1 MPYGYTGKILRVDL
15 TDRKSEIETRGDDFY
30 RTYLGGRG
38 MVAYYLLTELPRG
51 IDAFDLRNILVFAA
65 GPLTGAAVSGQGRN
79 GAGAKSP
86 LTDGFG
92 SAEGGGYWGAELKR
106 AGFDGII
113 VTGRAEK
120 PVYLWIH
127 DGAVEIRDATHLW
140 GKTTG
145 ETEDA
150 LREELHDHAI
160 RTALIGPAGE
170 QLVRFAAIV
179 NDRSHFVGRNGL
191 GAVMGSKNLKGIVVR
206 AKPGQGAMEIAN
218 PAGVQAI
225 SKWMGSHLDLV
236 AGLHEHGTAR
246 ILRSLSK
253 AGGLPTYNF
262 RDGHFGANEKI
273 TGQTMSASILVKQE
287 TCFACAVRCKRVVQ
301 VKDDPTGAT
310 TQGRPYVDLLYGGP
324 EYETLAA
331 FGSLEG
337 IDDLIALAKA
347 NELCAAYG
355 YDTISLGA
363 VIAFAMEC
371 FERGILSPKETD
383 GIELRFGN
391 ARAMLALI
399 EKITRREGIGNVLAE
414 GVARAAKKI
423 GRGADASQFAMHVH
437 GQEIPMHEPRLKQG
451 MGIGYA
457 VSPTGADH
465 NHVMHDTYYLK
476 EGAAVNDLR
485 ALEPAARPLPANDLS
500 IDKVKMVSAYQNWM
514 HFWDSAVM
522 CMFLPYSVEQM
533 VALTNA
539 VTGWDADAQEYL
551 RIGERAATL
560 ARVYN
565 LREGWDPRDDTL
577 PARFFEPFKT
587 GPLAGVPLP
596 RGQFEAA
603 TREYYRL
610 MGWDE
615 NGVPT
620 RERLDELGIKWAVQD
635 GMQ

>member
-15 TDRKSEIETRGDDFY
+15 TKRTIEIETRDDKFY

-38 MVAYYLLTELPRG
+38 VVAYYLLNELPRG
-51 IDAFDLRNILVFAA
+51 IDAFDPRNLLIFAA

-86 LTDGFG
+86 LNDGFG
-92 SAEGGGYWGAELKR
+92 NAEGGGYWGAELKR
-106 AGFDGII
+106 AGFDGIV
-113 VTGRAEK
+113 VTGRADQ

-127 DGAVEIRDATHLW
+127 DGGAEIRDAAHLW

-150 LREELHDHAI
+150 LRAELHDHAI

-170 QLVRFAAIV
+170 RLVRFAAIV
-179 NDRSHFVGRNGL
+179 NDRAHFVGRTGL
-191 GAVMGSKNLKGIVVR
+191 GAVMGSKNLKGIAVR
-206 AKPGQGAMEIAN
+206 ATPGKSAMQIAR
-218 PAGVQAI
+218 PAGVLEI
-225 SKWMGSHLDLV
+225 SKWIGAHLDLV

-262 RDGHFGANEKI
+262 RDGHFDANEKI
-273 TGQTMSASILVKQE
+273 TGQAMSASILVKQE

-301 VKDDPTGAT
+301 VKDSAYGAVDP
-310 TQGRPYVDLLYGGP
+310 LYGGP

-355 YDTISLGA
+355 YDTISLGN

-371 FERGILSPKETD
+371 FEHGILSTKDTD
-383 GIELRFGN
+383 GIELKFGN
-391 ARAMLALI
+391 ARAMLGLI
-399 EKITRREGIGNVLAE
+399 DKITRRDGIGDVLAE
-414 GVARAAKKI
+414 GVARAAKQI
-423 GRGADASQFAMHVH
+423 GRGADAFAMQVH

-451 MGIGYA
+451 LGIGYA

-465 NHVMHDTYYLK
+465 NHAMHDTYYLK
-476 EGAAVNDLR
+476 EGATIQDLR
-485 ALEPAARPLPANDLS
+485 ALESAARPLPANDLS
-500 IDKVKMVSAYQNWM
+500 ADKVRMLTAFQNWM

-539 VTGWDADAQEYL
+539 VTGWEADAREYL

-565 LREGWDPRDDTL
+565 LREGWRAQDDTL

-587 GPLAGVPLP
+587 GPLAGVSLP
-596 RGQFEAA
+596 REQFAAA

-615 NGVPT
+615 NGAPT
-620 RERLDELGIKWAVQD
+620 RERLRELGVEAVVSRQ
-635 GMQ
+635 

>member
-1 MPYGYTGKILRVDL
+1 MPYGYAGSVLRVDL
-15 TDRKSEIETRGDDFY
+15 TSRKTQIETHDDRFY
-30 RTYLGGRG
+30 RTFLGGRG
-38 MVAYYLLTELPRG
+38 MVAYYLLNELPRG
-51 IDAFDLRNILVFAA
+51 IDALDQRNILVFAA

-86 LTDGFG
+86 LNGGFG
-92 SAEGGGYWGAELKR
+92 NAEGGGYWGAELKR
-106 AGFDGII
+106 AGFDGIV
-113 VTGRAEK
+113 VTGRADK
-120 PVYLWIH
+120 PVYVWIH
-127 DGAVEIRDATHLW
+127 DGGAEIRDASHLW

-145 ETEDA
+145 DTEDA
-150 LREELHDHAI
+150 LRAELKDHAI

-170 QLVRFAAIV
+170 KLVRFAAIV
-179 NDRSHFVGRNGL
+179 NDRSHFVGRTGL
-191 GAVMGSKNLKGIVVR
+191 GAVMGSKNLKGIAVR
-206 AKPGQGAMEIAN
+206 AAPAKSAMQVAD

-225 SKWMGSHLDLV
+225 AKWMGAHLDLV

-262 RDGHFGANEKI
+262 RDGHFDANEKI
-273 TGQTMSASILVKQE
+273 TGHTMSASILVKQD

-301 VKDDPTGAT
+301 VKESAHGAVDP
-310 TQGRPYVDLLYGGP
+310 LYGGP

-355 YDTISLGA
+355 YDTISLGN

-371 FERGILSPKETD
+371 FERGILSTKETD
-383 GIELRFGN
+383 GIELKFGS
-391 ARAMLALI
+391 ARAMLQTI
-399 EKITRREGIGNVLAE
+399 DKITRREGIGDLLAE
-414 GVARAAKKI
+414 GVARAAKQI
-423 GRGADASQFAMHVH
+423 GRGAEEFAMQVH

-451 MGIGYA
+451 LGVGYA

-465 NHVMHDTYYLK
+465 NHAMHDTYYLK
-476 EGAAVNDLR
+476 EGATVNDLR
-485 ALEPAARPLPANDLS
+485 ALDPAARPLPANDLS
-500 IDKVKMVSAYQNWM
+500 MDKVRMLTTFQNWM

-533 VALTNA
+533 VALANA
-539 VTGWDADAQEYL
+539 ATGWDADAHEYL

-560 ARVYN
+560 ARAYN
-565 LREGWDPRDDTL
+565 VREGWDPRGDTL

-587 GPLAGVPLP
+587 GPLAGVPLLP
-596 RGQFEAA
+596 DQFMAA
-603 TREYYRL
+603 TREHYRL
-610 MGWDE
+610 MGWDAS
-615 NGVPT
+615 GVPT
-620 RERLDELGIKWAVQD
+620 RERLRELGVESVASRQ
-635 GMQ
+635 

>member
-1 MPYGYTGKILRVDL
+1 MPFGYTGKIVRVDL
-15 TDRKSEIETRGDDFY
+15 GARKVEIETRADSFY
-30 RTYLGGRG
+30 RTFLGGRG
-38 MVAYYLLTELPRG
+38 MVA
-51 IDAFDLRNILVFAA
+51 FDLLRELRPGVEPFSPENVLVFAA

-86 LTDGFG
+86 LTGG
-92 SAEGGGYWGAELKR
+92 LGNAEGGGYWGAELKR
-106 AGFDGII
+106 AGFDGILI
-113 VTGRAEK
+113 TGRSDL

-127 DGAVEIRDATHLW
+127 GGQVEFQDATPLW
-140 GKTTG
+140 GKTVG

-150 LREELHDHAI
+150 IRNELGDRAI

-170 QLVRFAAIV
+170 KQVRYAAIV

-206 AKPGQGAMEIAN
+206 AAPGKGKMEIAQ
-218 PAGVQAI
+218 PERVQALA
-225 SKWMGSHLDLV
+225 KWMGAHLDLV

-287 TCFACAVRCKRVVQ
+287 TCYACAVRCKRVVQ
-301 VKDDPTGAT
+301 VNESPHGPVDP
-310 TQGRPYVDLLYGGP
+310 LYGGP

-337 IDDLIALAKA
+337 IDDLIAIAKA

-363 VIAFAMEC
+363 VISFAMEC
-371 FERGILSPKETD
+371 YERGLISSKDTD

-391 ARAMLALI
+391 AQAMLQI
-399 EKITRREGIGNVLAE
+399 IDKITRREGLGNVLAE
-414 GVARAAKKI
+414 GVARAAREI
-423 GRGADASQFAMHVH
+423 GRDAEPLAMHVH

-451 MGIGYA
+451 LGVGY
-457 VSPTGADH
+457 VLSPTGADH
-465 NHVMHDTYYLK
+465 NHNFHDTVYVK
-476 EGAAVNDLR
+476 EGEMTKQLR
-485 ALEPAARPLPANDLS
+485 ELDPLTHALPLNDLS
-500 IDKVKMVSAYQNWM
+500 VDKVRMVVAFSNWM

-522 CMFLPYSVEQM
+522 CQFLPYSPQQM
-533 VALTNA
+533 TDLMNA
-539 VTGWDADAQEYL
+539 VTGWDGDIQEYL
-551 RIGERAATL
+551 RIGERVATL
-560 ARVYN
+560 ARMYN
-565 LREGWDPRDDTL
+565 LREGWDSAEDRL
-577 PARFFEPFKT
+577 PDRFFEPFT
-587 GPLAGVPLP
+587 SGPLAGTALP
-596 RGQFEAA
+596 RDQFAAA
-603 TREYYRL
+603 TQEYYRQ

-615 NGVPT
+615 RGRPT
-620 RERLDELGIKWAVQD
+620 IERLKELGIEWAAD
-635 GMQ
+635 GQRR

>member
-1 MPYGYTGKILRVDL
+1 MSYGYTGKILRVDL
-15 TDRKSEIETRGDDFY
+15 TNRKTEIETRGDDFY

-38 MVAYYLLTELPRG
+38 MVAYYLLNESPRG
-51 IDAFDLRNILVFAA
+51 IDAFDPRNILVFAA

-86 LTDGFG
+86 LNDGFG
-92 SAEGGGYWGAELKR
+92 NAEGGGYWGAELKR
-106 AGFDGII
+106 AGFDGI
-113 VTGRAEK
+113 VVSGRADK
-120 PVYLWIH
+120 PAYVWIH
-127 DGAVEIRDATHLW
+127 DGTAEIRDAAHLW

-150 LREELHDHAI
+150 LRAELNDHAI

-170 QLVRFAAIV
+170 KLVRFAAIV
-179 NDRSHFVGRNGL
+179 NDRSHFVGRTGL
-191 GAVMGSKNLKGIVVR
+191 GAVMGSKNLKGVVVR
-206 AKPGQGAMEIAN
+206 AKPGKGAMQIAN
-218 PAGVQAI
+218 PAGVLEI

-262 RDGHFGANEKI
+262 REGFFDTNEKI

-301 VKDDPTGAT
+301 VKDSAHGAVDP
-310 TQGRPYVDLLYGGP
+310 LYGGP

-355 YDTISLGA
+355 YDTISLGN

-371 FERGILSPKETD
+371 FERGILSTKDTD
-383 GIELRFGN
+383 GVELKFGD
-391 ARAMLALI
+391 ARAMLGLI
-399 EKITRREGIGNVLAE
+399 EKITRREGIGDVLAE

-423 GRGADASQFAMHVH
+423 GRGAEDYAMQVH

-451 MGIGYA
+451 LGVGYA

-465 NHVMHDTYYLK
+465 NHAMHDTYYLK
-476 EGAAVNDLR
+476 ESATVSDLR
-485 ALEPAARPLPANDLS
+485 KLEPAARPLPANDLS
-500 IDKVKMVSAYQNWM
+500 ADKVRMLTTFQNWM

-522 CMFLPYSVEQM
+522 CMFLPYSVEQI

-539 VTGWDADAQEYL
+539 VTGWEADAQEYL

-560 ARVYN
+560 ARAYN
-565 LREGWDPRDDTL
+565 LREGWSARDDTL

-596 RGQFEAA
+596 HDQFTAA
-603 TREYYRL
+603 TGEYYRL

-615 NGVPT
+615 TGAPT
-620 RERLDELGIKWAVQD
+620 RARLRELGVESVVSRQ
-635 GMQ
+635 

>member
-15 TDRKSEIETRGDDFY
+15 TKRTIEIETRDDKFY

-38 MVAYYLLTELPRG
+38 VVAYYLLNELPRG
-51 IDAFDLRNILVFAA
+51 IDAFDPRNLLIFAA

-86 LTDGFG
+86 LNDGFG
-92 SAEGGGYWGAELKR
+92 NAEGGGYWGAELKR
-106 AGFDGII
+106 AGFDGIV
-113 VTGRAEK
+113 VTGRADQ
-120 PVYLWIH
+120 PVYVWIH
-127 DGAVEIRDATHLW
+127 DGGAEIRDAAHLW

-150 LREELHDHAI
+150 LRAELHDHAI

-170 QLVRFAAIV
+170 RLVRFAAIV
-179 NDRSHFVGRNGL
+179 NDRAHFVGRTGL
-191 GAVMGSKNLKGIVVR
+191 GAVMGSKNLKGIAVR
-206 AKPGQGAMEIAN
+206 ATPGKSAMQIAR
-218 PAGVQAI
+218 PAGVLEI
-225 SKWMGSHLDLV
+225 SKWIGAHLDLV

-262 RDGHFGANEKI
+262 RDGHFDANEKI
-273 TGQTMSASILVKQE
+273 TGQAMSASILVKQE

-301 VKDDPTGAT
+301 VKDSAYGAVDP
-310 TQGRPYVDLLYGGP
+310 LYGGP

-355 YDTISLGA
+355 YDTISLGN

-371 FERGILSPKETD
+371 FEHGILSTKDTD
-383 GIELRFGN
+383 GIELKFGN
-391 ARAMLALI
+391 ARAMLGLI
-399 EKITRREGIGNVLAE
+399 DKITRRDGIGDVLAE
-414 GVARAAKKI
+414 GVARAAKQI
-423 GRGADASQFAMHVH
+423 GRGADAFAMQVH

-451 MGIGYA
+451 LGIGYA

-465 NHVMHDTYYLK
+465 NHAMHDTYYLK
-476 EGAAVNDLR
+476 EGATIQDLR
-485 ALEPAARPLPANDLS
+485 ALESAARPLPANDLS
-500 IDKVKMVSAYQNWM
+500 ADKVRMLTAFQNWM

-539 VTGWDADAQEYL
+539 VTGWEADAREYL

-565 LREGWDPRDDTL
+565 LREGWRAQDDTL

-587 GPLAGVPLP
+587 GPLAGVSLP
-596 RGQFEAA
+596 REQFAAA

-615 NGVPT
+615 NGAPT
-620 RERLDELGIKWAVQD
+620 RERLRELGVEAVVSRQ
-635 GMQ
+635 